1 MISEGDQAPDF
12 TLPDQDGE
20 TVTLSSLR
28 GQKVVVYFYPKAST
42 PGCTKQACWV
52 RDHSADYGALDARV
66 LGVSPDPVSR
76 VKKFHDEESL
86 DFTLLA
92 DEDGSTCRA
101 YGVKKFWGAQRSTFV
116 IDESGRVARVLPKVS
131 PKSHDEAVLG
141 ALRELAEK

>member
-12 TLPDQDGE
+12 SLPDQDGE

-28 GQKVVVYFYPKAST
+28 GQKVVVYFYPRAST
-42 PGCTKQACWV
+42 PGCTKQACGV
-52 RDHSADYGALDARV
+52 RDHSADYGALGARV

-76 VKKFHDEESL
+76 VKKFHDDESL

-92 DEDGSTCRA
+92 DEDGSTCDA
-101 YGVKKFWGAQRSTFV
+101 YGVKKFWGARRSTFV
-116 IDESGRVARVLPKVS
+116 IDESGTVGRVLPKVS

-141 ALRELAEK
+141 ALRDLGA